1 MLIACITA
9 SIDVEK
15 AGVNI
20 LPLPFLSF
28 QMSESVSLLHLP
40 IGDLIIKNITNAYM
54 TQAFT
59 KTNTSVTRHLHV
71 LLDGEFIII
80 NRIGIVFACLTFIF
94 FNNLFYSNSRHFS
107 LGSMAL
113 RSFYTTFDF
122 AQQHVRL
129 ANRKSVN
136 MRFSAKNDTMCANRL
151 ICVGE
156 QYVY

>member
-15 AGVNI
+15 TGVNI

-28 QMSESVSLLHLP
+28 QMSESESLLHLP

-71 LLDGEFIII
+71 LLDGEFII
-80 NRIGIVFACLTFIF
+80 N
-94 FNNLFYSNSRHFS
+94 
-107 LGSMAL
+107 
-113 RSFYTTFDF
+113 
-122 AQQHVRL
+122 
-129 ANRKSVN
+129 K
-136 MRFSAKNDTMCANRL
+136 
-151 ICVGE
+151 
-156 QYVY
+156 